1 MRNAS
6 QRGPG
11 TATPVARLGRRAVPK
26 DTGGPASRG

>member
-6 QRGPG
+6 QRGPEI
-11 TATPVARLGRRAVPK
+11 ATPAARLVRRAVPK